1 MVRHACGSFESC
13 CFTSGLFLGA
23 LQQASFVSTE
33 QIALDRRPEMMHQS
47 ETQFSKRFCCELF
60 LQLLQEWQ
68 HLLHGH
74 NS

>member
-1 MVRHACGSFESC
+1 MPVSNLSPVVLHPVH
-13 CFTSGLFLGA
+13 LGA
-23 LQQASFVSTE
+23 SQQASSVSME
-33 QIALDRRPEMMHQS
+33 QIVLDRRPETMHQS
-47 ETQFSKRFCCELF
+47 EIQFSGRFRCELF